1 MASEFR
7 PRIDPSLGAT
17 LGRTIDLVQQVATD
31 ELRMLQLDSQDRVSD
46 GMHRAAWIGFG
57 AVCLV
62 FARFVAWAAAVVAL
76 EHWLPLEVGLAMLA
90 ISQLA
95 IGTVLVGYAPRSR
108 LATP

>member
-31 ELRMLQLDSQDRVSD
+31 ELRMLQLDSQ
-46 GMHRAAWIGFG
+46 
-57 AVCLV
+57 
-62 FARFVAWAAAVVAL
+62 
-76 EHWLPLEVGLAMLA
+76 EA